1 MNTKNS
7 LIKNDQLDFIYLFLL
22 ATFPLA
28 LIIGNFFINFYIVF
42 FSISFFINFKT
53 NKSIFR
59 DLIFYLLV
67 FFFISFLVNVF
78 FILNI

>member
-7 LIKNDQLDFIYLFLL
+7 LIKNDPLDFIYLFLL

-28 LIIGNFFINFYIVF
+28 LIIGNFFINFYIFF
-42 FSISFFINFKT
+42 FSISFFKNFKT

-67 FFFISFLVNVF
+67 FFLFPYWSMFFLVQ
-78 FILNI
+78 I